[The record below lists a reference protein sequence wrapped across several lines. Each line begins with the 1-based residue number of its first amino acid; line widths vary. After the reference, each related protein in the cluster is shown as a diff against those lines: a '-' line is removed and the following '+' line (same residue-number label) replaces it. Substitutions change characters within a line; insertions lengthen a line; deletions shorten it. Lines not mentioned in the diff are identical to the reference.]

1 MILGFILLLA
11 VILVVVIGIK
21 YFTPWDWFD

>member
-1 MILGFILLLA
+1 MILEFIFLLA

-21 YFTPWDWFD
+21 HFTPWDWFD